1 MFCGECG
8 AENPGTNQFCRNCGK
23 PLKKP
28 QSPAAPV
35 QPVAGYQPASLPPVP
50 PVGGSPPH
58 ASPPVAP
65 PGYALVP
72 VASSTEKLLT
82 VAGIVGFVVGLISL
96 FRYPYLCGILAI
108 ILGSIVVYKSKNRMR
123 KGVIIA
129 VLGLIL
135 GFGSIIVDL
144 FYFTFFPVHE
154 VSLMFFWLIP

>member
-35 QPVAGYQPASLPPVP
+35 QPVAGYQPASPPPVP
-50 PVGGSPPH
+50 
-58 ASPPVAP
+58 P

-108 ILGSIVVYKSKNRMR
+108 IFGAIVVYKSKNRMR
-123 KGVIIA
+123 KGVVIA